1 MSDTW
6 MVRAGQ
12 GSRYFENFRDEK
24 IVAIGWRAVGDLKQ
38 FETRKKLAERVKSV
52 YPDYT
57 EQMAMVAAG
66 QLYRFANEIKI
77 GDRIVTYDGRARSYL
92 GGIVMGECVHQ
103 PNQEIEGLTNRRDVR
118 WEIERS
124 RDDLGPS
131 AQYSL
136 GAILTLFHVPPLVSA
151 ELWQDAKTKQPP
163 SSTIPTS
170 KETPLADVIAREL
183 PPTLAGATYSQIA
196 EQAAER
202 IKDRI
207 AALNWDQM
215 QELVAGLLRAM
226 GYITQVSPPGSDRS
240 RDVVA
245 SPDGFG
251 FQEPRI
257 VVEVKHRPR
266 ERMGAPELR
275 TFIGG
280 RKPHENG
287 LYVSTGGFTK
297 EAYYEAERATIPLTL
312 LDFEQ
317 LVSAVLE
324 SYTKFDERTKQL
336 LPLAPIY
343 WPL

>member
-1 MSDTW
+1 MAETW

-24 IVAIGWRAVGDLKQ
+24 IVAIGWKAVGELKQ
-38 FETRKKLAERVKSV
+38 FQTRKKLAERVKAV

-92 GGIVMGECVHQ
+92 CGLVVGECVHE
-103 PNQEIEGLTNRRDVR
+103 PNQEIEGLTNRREVR
-118 WEIERS
+118 WDTERS
-124 RDDLGPS
+124 RDDLSEP
-131 AQYSL
+131 AQNSL
-136 GAILTLFHVPPLVSA
+136 GAILTLFQVTPAISA
-151 ELWQDAKTKQPP
+151 ELWQESNPKQA
-163 SSTIPTS
+163 SSPNAHTS
-170 KETPLADVIAREL
+170 KDTHLVDAIAREL
-183 PPTLAGATYSQIA
+183 PLTLHDASYAQIA
-196 EQAAER
+196 EQAAEK

-207 AALNWDQM
+207 AALTWDQM
-215 QELVAGLLRAM
+215 QELVAGLLRGM
-226 GYITQVSPPGSDRS
+226 GYVTQVSPPGSDRS

-251 FQEPRI
+251 FQQPRI

-317 LVSAVLE
+317 LVAAVLA

-336 LPLAPIY
+336 LPLVPIY